1 MEELQIEI
9 GTGARPDVRI
19 LRLTGPFTL
28 STMFDFQNIVRE
40 GAAAVT
46 IVDLG
51 GVPYMD
57 SAALG
62 AVLGFHVSCQRLGHR
77 YALTGVSARIRTLFL
92 VAGVDGFLVCY
103 TTAEEAAAHL
113 AAGGA
118 DGA

>member
-9 GTGARPDVRI
+9 SAGANSDVRI

-28 STMFDFQNIVRE
+28 GTMFDFQNIVRE

-46 IVDLG
+46 IIDLE

-62 AVLGFHVSCQRLGHR
+62 SLLGFHVSCQREARR
-77 YALTGVSARIRTLFL
+77 YALTGVSSRILTLFQ
-92 VAGVDGFLVCY
+92 VAGVERFLVRY
-103 TTAEEAAAHL
+103 DTIEQATSHL
-113 AAGGA
+113 AAGAAGA
-118 DGA
+118 

>member
-62 AVLGFHVSCQRLGHR
+62 ALLGFHVSCQREHHR
-77 YALTGVSARIRTLFL
+77 YALTGVSSRIRTLFE
-92 VAGVDGFLVCY
+92 VAGVEGFLVRY
-103 TTAEEAAAHL
+103 ETPEQAEAQL
-113 AAGGA
+113 AAGAAGA
-118 DGA
+118 

>member
-62 AVLGFHVSCQRLGHR
+62 ALLGFHVSCQREHHR
-77 YALTGVSARIRTLFL
+77 YALTGVSNRIRTLFQ
-92 VAGVDGFLVCY
+92 VAGVEGFLVRY
-103 TTAEEAAAHL
+103 ETQEQAEAQL
-113 AAGGA
+113 AAGAAGA
-118 DGA
+118 